1 MTQDFV
7 KDKPIYLQLVD
18 RICGELIKGHLKA
31 GDKMPSV
38 REYAIESGVNVNT
51 VQRVYKELETMGIAE
66 TKRGQGTFITE
77 EQEQVEQLREEMKEK
92 LALQF
97 LQAVESLGFTKQEMI
112 DMLLRK
118 ESNN

>member
-7 KDKPIYLQLVD
+7 KDKPIYLQLVE
-18 RICGELIKGHLKA
+18 RICGEIIKGHLKA

-51 VQRVYKELETMGIAE
+51 VQRVYKELETMAITE

-77 EQEQVEQLREEMKEK
+77 EQEHIEQLREEMKEK
-92 LALQF
+92 LVQQF
-97 LQAVESLGFTKQEMI
+97 LLAVEAFGFTKKEMLT
-112 DMLLRK
+112 MLMR
-118 ESNN
+118 EGDA